1 MRLKEFFKLFLFLGI
16 CLSVGWL
23 SSIATEISRE
33 VWYAGLQKPPLNPPD
48 WIFAPVWTALY
59 IFMAIAG
66 WSLWKK
72 AIPDRGRLRFLFVTQ
87 LILNGVWSF
96 LFFGLR
102 NPFISLIDILLLWAG
117 LFVLTMRAWKTVRIA
132 GFLLTPY
139 LIWVSFAV
147 YLNAAIW
154 WLNRSS
160 LKM

>member
-1 MRLKEFFKLFLFLGI
+1 MRLKKFLKLFLFLGI

-23 SSIATEISRE
+23 GSIATAASRE
-33 VWYAGLQKPPLNPPD
+33 TWYAELQKPPLNPPD

-66 WSLWKK
+66 WRLWQVETPAKNH
-72 AIPDRGRLRFLFVTQ
+72 LRFLFAAQ
-87 LILNGVWSF
+87 LVLNGVWSF

-102 NPFISLIDILLLWAG
+102 NPFTGLIDILLLWVS
-117 LFVLTMRAWKTVRIA
+117 LFVLTTLAWRTVRMA

-139 LIWVSFAV
+139 LIWVTFAV

-154 WLNRSS
+154 RLNQ
-160 LKM
+160 